1 MDLSIQNSHA
11 THIISEDVLEREI
24 TPDYIRTTKLI
35 VKQGGL
41 INLCSLKYLFV
52 SRKLDHEA
60 NPELAE

>member
-35 VKQGGL
+35 VKQGG
-41 INLCSLKYLFV
+41 INNLCSLKF
-52 SRKLDHEA
+52 
-60 NPELAE
+60 